1 MKAQTSPLRLHEI
14 ELLES
19 NFKFIIPEE
28 DKIENVQALFDTYKI
43 DIDFVHEFDEEGYV
57 FLLCKIGVNNA
68 RKKKAGYQLFAE
80 ASAVYSIEENSEI
93 NPQSIQN
100 LKMYSTLNMTVNYIR
115 NVFQQQ
121 TCQAPMS
128 TYLLP
133 PIDVL
138 KLFQEKKKQA
148 SKKA

>member
-28 DKIENVQALFDTYKI
+28 DEIENVQALFDSYKI
-43 DIDFVHEFDEEGYV
+43 DIDFAHEFDEDGYI

-68 RKKKAGYQLFAE
+68 RKKESGYQLFAQ
-80 ASAVYSIEENSEI
+80 ASGVYSIEDNADISP
-93 NPQSIQN
+93 NLIQN
-100 LKMYSTLNMTVNYIR
+100 LRLYSTLNMMINYLR

-138 KLFQEKKKQA
+138 KLFLEKKKQA
-148 SKKA
+148 SKK